1 MTKAIILAGGLGTRL
16 NSVLSDLPKPL
27 APINGKPF
35 LEYQMDYWIH
45 QGVDH
50 FVLSVG
56 YLKEKIVDY
65 FGDHYQNIPI
75 NYAIEDTPLD
85 TGGGLLKALDFITS
99 DEPILVLNGD
109 TFFEV
114 DLKVINDFHL
124 NRGSIWTFSLFRT
137 KEVGRY
143 MGIHLEPSGKLKFM
157 NQEINDQERLA
168 NGGVYLI
175 NPSIVKALGY
185 KSGEKISLEK
195 DILKKLSADYTNIYG
210 IEFEGQ
216 FIDIGVPDDYKRAAI
231 ILN

>member
-16 NSVLSDLPKPL
+16 NSVLINLPKPL

-35 LEYQMDYWIH
+35 LEYQMDFWIH
-45 QGVDH
+45 QGIDH

-56 YLKEKIVDY
+56 YLKEKIMDY

-109 TFFEV
+109 TFFKV
-114 DLKVINDFHL
+114 DLKVLKNFHQ
-124 NRGSIWTFSLFRT
+124 NRASIWTFSLFRT
-137 KEVGRY
+137 SEVGRY
-143 MGIHLEPSGKLKFM
+143 MEIHIDPSGKVKFM
-157 NQEINDQERLA
+157 DQQDKEKERLS

-175 NPSIVKALGY
+175 DPLVVKALGF
-185 KSGEKISLEK
+185 KSGEKISLENG
-195 DILKKLSADYTNIYG
+195 ILKKLSSNFLDIYG
-210 IEFEGQ
+210 MEFEGQ
-216 FIDIGVPDDYKRAAI
+216 FIDIGVPDDYKRAAS

>member
-16 NSVLSDLPKPL
+16 NSVLCDIPKPL

-85 TGGGLLKALDFITS
+85 TGGGLLKALDFIAS

-109 TFFEV
+109 TYFEV
-114 DLKVINDFHL
+114 DLKILRDFHV
-124 NRGSIWTFSLFRT
+124 NQKSIWTFSLFRT
-137 KEVGRY
+137 VEVDRY
-143 MGIHLEPSGKLKFM
+143 MGIQLEPSGKLKLM
-157 NQEINDQERLA
+157 NQQIGEQETLA

-175 NPSIVKALGY
+175 NPSNIKALGF
-185 KSGEKISLEK
+185 KSDEKISLER
-195 DILKKLSADYTNIYG
+195 DILKKLSDNHFDIYG

-216 FIDIGVPDDYKRAAI
+216 FIDIGVPNDYKRASS
-231 ILN
+231 ILI

>member
-16 NSVLSDLPKPL
+16 NSVLIDLPKPL

-50 FVLSVG
+50 FFLSVG
-56 YLKEKIVDY
+56 HLKEKIMEY
-65 FGDHYQNIPI
+65 FGDYYQNIPI
-75 NYAIEDTPLD
+75 TYAIEDIPLD
-85 TGGGLLKALDFITS
+85 TGGGLLKALDLINS
-99 DEPILVLNGD
+99 DDPILVLNGD

-114 DLKVINDFHL
+114 DLKALKDFHL
-124 NRGSIWTFSLFRT
+124 SRASIWTFSLFRT
-137 KEVGRY
+137 MEVVRY

-157 NQEINDQERLA
+157 DQQVTDQERLA

-175 NPSIVKALGY
+175 NPSAVKALGY

-195 DILKKLSADYTNIYG
+195 DILKKLSANYTNIYG
-210 IEFEGQ
+210 VEFESK
-216 FIDIGVPDDYKRAAI
+216 FIDIGVPEDYKRAASI
-231 ILN
+231 FN

>member
-1 MTKAIILAGGLGTRL
+1 MTKAIILAGGFGTRL

-45 QGVDH
+45 QGIDH

-56 YLKEKIVDY
+56 YLKEKIVNY
-65 FGDHYQNIPI
+65 FGDNYQNIPI
-75 NYAIEDTPLD
+75 NYAIEDMPLD

-114 DLKVINDFHL
+114 DLKVIKDFHL

-137 KEVGRY
+137 KEKGRY

-175 NPSIVKALGY
+175 NPATVKGLGY

-195 DILKKLSADYTNIYG
+195 DILKKLSADYANIYG
-210 IEFEGQ
+210 IEFEER
-216 FIDIGVPDDYKRAAI
+216 FIDIGVPDDYKRAAS

>member
-85 TGGGLLKALDFITS
+85 TGGGLLKALDFIAS

-109 TFFEV
+109 TYFEV
-114 DLKVINDFHL
+114 DLKILRDFHV
-124 NRGSIWTFSLFRT
+124 NQKSTWTFSLFRT
-137 KEVGRY
+137 IEVDRY
-143 MGIHLEPSGKLKFM
+143 MGIQLEPSGKLKLM
-157 NQEINDQERLA
+157 NQQIGGQETLA

-175 NPSIVKALGY
+175 NPSNIKALGF
-185 KSGEKISLEK
+185 KSGEKISLER
-195 DILKKLSADYTNIYG
+195 DILKKLSDNHFDIYG

-216 FIDIGVPDDYKRAAI
+216 FIDIGVPNDYKRASS
-231 ILN
+231 ILI

>member
-85 TGGGLLKALDFITS
+85 TGGGLLKALDFIAS

-109 TFFEV
+109 TYFEV
-114 DLKVINDFHL
+114 DLKILRDFHV
-124 NRGSIWTFSLFRT
+124 NQKSIWTFSLFRT
-137 KEVGRY
+137 IEVDRY
-143 MGIHLEPSGKLKFM
+143 MGIQLEPSGKLKLM
-157 NQEINDQERLA
+157 NQQIGGQETLA

-175 NPSIVKALGY
+175 NPSNIKALGF
-185 KSGEKISLEK
+185 KSGEKISLER
-195 DILKKLSADYTNIYG
+195 DILKKLSDNHFDIYG

-216 FIDIGVPDDYKRAAI
+216 FIDIGVPNDYKRASS
-231 ILN
+231 ILI

>member
-65 FGDHYQNIPI
+65 FGDYYQNIPI
-75 NYAIEDTPLD
+75 NYAIEDAPLD

-124 NRGSIWTFSLFRT
+124 NRRSIWTFSLFRT
-137 KEVGRY
+137 KDVGRY
-143 MGIHLEPSGKLKFM
+143 MGIHLESSGKLKFM
-157 NQEINDQERLA
+157 DQEINDQERLA

-175 NPSIVKALGY
+175 NPSIVKELGY
-185 KSGEKISLEK
+185 KSGEKKSLEK

-216 FIDIGVPDDYKRAAI
+216 FIDIGVPNDYKRAAS
-231 ILN
+231 ILT

>member
-16 NSVLSDLPKPL
+16 NSVLSDIPKPL

-75 NYAIEDTPLD
+75 NYAIEHTPLD
-85 TGGGLLKALDFITS
+85 TGGGLLKALDFIAS

-109 TFFEV
+109 TYFEV
-114 DLKVINDFHL
+114 DLKILRDFHV
-124 NRGSIWTFSLFRT
+124 NQKSIWTFSLFRT
-137 KEVGRY
+137 IEVDRY
-143 MGIHLEPSGKLKFM
+143 MGIQLEPSGKLKLM
-157 NQEINDQERLA
+157 NQQIGEQETLA

-175 NPSIVKALGY
+175 NPSNIKALGF
-185 KSGEKISLEK
+185 KSGEKISLER
-195 DILKKLSADYTNIYG
+195 DILKKLSDNHFDIYG
-210 IEFEGQ
+210 IEFAGQ
-216 FIDIGVPDDYKRAAI
+216 FIDIGVPNDYKRASS
-231 ILN
+231 ILI

>member
-16 NSVLSDLPKPL
+16 NSVLSDIPKPL

-85 TGGGLLKALDFITS
+85 TGGGLLKALDFIS
-99 DEPILVLNGD
+99 FNEPTLVLNGD
-109 TFFEV
+109 TYFEV
-114 DLKVINDFHL
+114 DLKILRDFHV
-124 NRGSIWTFSLFRT
+124 NQKSIWTFSLFRT
-137 KEVGRY
+137 VEVDRY
-143 MGIHLEPSGKLKFM
+143 MGIQLEPSGKLKLM
-157 NQEINDQERLA
+157 NQQIGEQETLA

-175 NPSIVKALGY
+175 NPSNIKALGF
-185 KSGEKISLEK
+185 KSGEKISLER
-195 DILKKLSADYTNIYG
+195 DILKKLSDNHFDIYG

-216 FIDIGVPDDYKRAAI
+216 FIDIGVPNDYKRASS
-231 ILN
+231 ILI